1 MAYRPSPT
9 ANLLADLPRYVG
21 QELDRVATELELQ
34 TERIDILYEALRAA
48 GVTTLFF
55 WDDSIVMADPGQGM
69 MRGNN
74 IQLQSVTEF
83 AISADTVTQ
92 ASPPFQRLDDND
104 RVMIRNDSAGVTEIY
119 NLTAFPVFN
128 DTWWLFAVAHDQ
140 GAANNP
146 IDGAIMSMIWFPVFE
161 GRLPSSF

>member
-1 MAYRPSPT
+1 MAYVPGPT
-9 ANLLADLPRYVG
+9 AGSPEDLPRYVT
-21 QELDRVATELELQ
+21 QELQAASNEIALN

-55 WDDSIVMADPGQGM
+55 WDDSVVMADPGPGN

-83 AISADTVTQ
+83 AIAATTVTG
-92 ASPPFQRLDDND
+92 ADPPFQRLDDND
-104 RVMIRNDSAGVTEIY
+104 RVMIRNESGIGVTEIY
-119 NLTAFPVFN
+119 NLTAAPVFN

-146 IDGAIMSMIWFPVFE
+146 TLGSIMSMIWFPVFE
-161 GRLPSSF
+161 GN